1 MKPNNHDY
9 IVIEEHWKLIFKFSC
24 RYIKTD
30 GAVLDKFDGNGVSVF
45 SFKKDAFASRVFT
58 L

>member
-1 MKPNNHDY
+1 M
-9 IVIEEHWKLIFKFSC
+9 FSC
-24 RYIKTD
+24 RYVKTD